1 MKSAILIIMV
11 NIALFLILD
20 HFERKVKTM
29 IKDVRKYICDRE
41 KCLNYVKESVK
52 SCTRKDLV
60 SVISQSDLVK
70 MDKNIRNTFF
80 ECNYDKLGNVFLFDE
95 INPKLV
101 SAYIVNNIELKVNTD
116 IVYKYVCRTQMII
129 INEFYKK
136 IKDGVIPWMCPLK
149 NAQENVKYINNY
161 KKLVSNRLNYPIK
174 MIRGI

>member
-1 MKSAILIIMV
+1 MV

-41 KCLNYVKESVK
+41 ECLNYVKESVK

-101 SAYIVNNIELKVNTD
+101 SEYIVNNIELKVNTD

-136 IKDGVIPWMCPLK
+136 
-149 NAQENVKYINNY
+149 N
-161 KKLVSNRLNYPIK
+161 
-174 MIRGI
+174 